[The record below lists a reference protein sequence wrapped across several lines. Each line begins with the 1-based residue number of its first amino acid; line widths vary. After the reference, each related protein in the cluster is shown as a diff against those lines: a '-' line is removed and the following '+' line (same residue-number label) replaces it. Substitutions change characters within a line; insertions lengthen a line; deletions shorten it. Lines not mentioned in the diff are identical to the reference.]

1 MFKKELYYTLYLY
14 YCILKLLFCFLQ
26 LYNFVIKS
34 SMTYYVLKGI
44 NALWLYGAENTG
56 AISVLWL
63 VQDSVCQKQW
73 FWVYSLTY
81 CIR

>member
-44 NALWLYGAENTG
+44 NAL
-56 AISVLWL
+56 
-63 VQDSVCQKQW
+63 
-73 FWVYSLTY
+73 
-81 CIR
+81 